1 MQKALKSKRHQG
13 NRTLDKWA
21 AVESTP
27 TSSRSGLPERNSRN
41 GNECTS
47 LLGNSAE
54 AEMNKKMKM
63 DSSLEAE
70 METEMEKNKMKT
82 QKGTAAK

>member
-1 MQKALKSKRHQG
+1 M
-13 NRTLDKWA
+13 
-21 AVESTP
+21 E
-27 TSSRSGLPERNSRN
+27 
-41 GNECTS
+41 NECTS

-70 METEMEKNKMKT
+70 METEMEKNKI
-82 QKGTAAK
+82 